1 MASTQDQDPIL
12 VDIHKTSLSCKD
24 LLMEIC
30 QWTKEANREKNVTDA
45 LNKLINELEEL
56 EKYEEVKEEDT
67 LAAISVNLQNLL
79 PILLSNNIS
88 MDQLE
93 RRIKEANTL
102 GIELITTLNKIK
114 DKWLK
119 NKGKI
124 SFINTSIQDIS
135 DNSSNSTSSLNRKN
149 SKRRSNFG
157 FTRSF
162 HNSFSHLSHS
172 SHNSQPPPEEME
184 ITGPIQSPLY
194 MQEKP
199 PSINTLSLVSPSL
212 PDQDMFETILRALP
226 PKPTSSPF
234 EVNAVPPLEIGK
246 SYIGNSTSS
255 PTTAS
260 ALKDENIQLPKIN
273 SGNEESLEQNLL
285 NVFDFIYGNNE
296 SDKVTPERKSST
308 NLYNND
314 EKKVD
319 NYEFKKKNEY
329 EYITQEIPETPLSE
343 TVFNQLSNSNN
354 SVSKSRE
361 FKTFS
366 IIKEENNDE
375 ENNYDETKSKGN
387 NTRDNYNNG
396 KYLSLYSC
404 DINY

>member
-1 MASTQDQDPIL
+1 MASSQDQDPIL

-30 QWTKEANREKNVTDA
+30 QWTKEANREKNVTDS

-93 RRIKEANTL
+93 KRIKEANTL

-124 SFINTSIQDIS
+124 SFINTSIQDVN
-135 DNSSNSTSSLNRKN
+135 DDQGSTTPTTTLNRKN

-162 HNSFSHLSHS
+162 HNSISHLSHS
-172 SHNSQPPPEEME
+172 SHNSQPPPAEME

-199 PSINTLSLVSPSL
+199 PAINTLSLGPPPL

-246 SYIGNSTSS
+246 SYIGNSSS
-255 PTTAS
+255 NLTTPTTY
-260 ALKDENIQLPKIN
+260 KDENIQLPSIN

-296 SDKVTPERKSST
+296 SDKAAPERKSST
-308 NLYNND
+308 NLYKEE
-314 EKKVD
+314 EKKS
-319 NYEFKKKNEY
+319 
-329 EYITQEIPETPLSE
+329 TSL
-343 TVFNQLSNSNN
+343 L
-354 SVSKSRE
+354 
-361 FKTFS
+361 
-366 IIKEENNDE
+366 
-375 ENNYDETKSKGN
+375 
-387 NTRDNYNNG
+387 
-396 KYLSLYSC
+396 YLILL
-404 DINY
+404 